1 MRDRFSRA
9 CYGDEVDGV
18 LQVEYKF
25 VITRDDIPDSKINSK
40 KRGVGNFESAREWG
54 IRKQNV
60 CAIKV

>member
-25 VITRDDIPDSKINSK
+25 VITRDDIPNSKIYSK
-40 KRGVGNFESAREWG
+40 KKGGGKF
-54 IRKQNV
+54 
-60 CAIKV
+60 